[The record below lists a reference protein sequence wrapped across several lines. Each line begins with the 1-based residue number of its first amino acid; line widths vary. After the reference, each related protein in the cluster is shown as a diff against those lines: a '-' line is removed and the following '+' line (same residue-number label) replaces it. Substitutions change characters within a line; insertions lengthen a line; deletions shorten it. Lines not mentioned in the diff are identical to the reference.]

1 MEEIDLDL
9 THSTTQRT
17 AKLNMEQYKQI
28 AAQYNTQQRKSQHY
42 TQCSPSESAQ
52 ISITSRPSGG
62 FAERLDGL
70 YQCFP
75 RIDVHTC
82 TTVSENLYRV

>member
-17 AKLNMEQYKQI
+17 AKLNMEQCKQI
-28 AAQYNTQQRKSQHY
+28 AAQYNTQKRKSQHY

-70 YQCFP
+70 Y
-75 RIDVHTC
+75 
-82 TTVSENLYRV
+82 